1 MLETTQVAEIMV
13 SYRPAISDKPVIK
26 TPLDAYTILKD
37 QFFPDETISLQER
50 FVVMYLNNANRV
62 LGIYPVSLGGINK
75 TIVDIRLIFSVALR
89 IAATSIML
97 AHNHPSGSLN
107 PSSNDITLTAMIK
120 EASRFLDIKL
130 YDHLILSSEPGKYL
144 SFAEEALLH

>member
-1 MLETTQVAEIMV
+1 MLEPSQVAEIMV

-26 TPLDAYTILKD
+26 TPLDAYIILKD
-37 QFFPDETISLQER
+37 QFFPEETISLQER
-50 FVVMYLNNANRV
+50 FVVMYLNSANRA

-107 PSSNDITLTAMIK
+107 PSNQDINFTAMIN
-120 EASRFLDIKL
+120 EAGRFLDIRL
-130 YDHLILSSEPGKYL
+130 NDHLILSSEPGKYL
-144 SFAEEALLH
+144 SFAEQGLL